1 MEDLLDIPFDRDL
14 KFVSFDFEKMYSNIP
29 VAELAKIIEVVYEQN
44 GLYTKTRNEI
54 IQMYYILTKQN
65 YFQYEYLQ
73 HIQEDGLAMGAPTS
87 SILSEI
93 CLRYLEN
100 SKSFDILLKH
110 NFRICTWYPNII
122 QKWNYKYPRYS
133 TYIQ

>member
-14 KFVSFDFEKMYSNIP
+14 KFVSFDLEKMYSNIP

-54 IQMYYILTKQN
+54 IQMYNILTKQN

-93 CLRYLEN
+93 YLRYLEN
-100 SKSFDILLKH
+100 RVLIS
-110 NFRICTWYPNII
+110 C
-122 QKWNYKYPRYS
+122 
-133 TYIQ
+133 